1 MSILDSYYGYYNKLP
16 RRIESETDNGNHTR
30 IKKMFPWWGGGGVE
44 GIKGYYIKFTWDW
57 GVQGIFSILLQCKY
71 KKFEFSRGPPPME
84 NSNVPPFSRSAHAL
98 LFGPVN
104 LSSICRLSCLWCI
117 RYNIGM
123 GSLIC
128 VPLPAVALS
137 CIFSTKGISAWTA
150 QTLPAGS
157 TCTWRYVWNYLSS
170 LQGNL

>member
-1 MSILDSYYGYYNKLP
+1 MRRSRIFSERGLSSEGYLC
-16 RRIESETDNGNHTR
+16 
-30 IKKMFPWWGGGGVE
+30 FPGVR
-44 GIKGYYIKFTWDW
+44 
-57 GVQGIFSILLQCKY
+57 VQGVLFLVILLCKY
-71 KKFEFSRGPPPME
+71 KKFEFSGEGGGGRPPAPQE
-84 NSNVPPFSRSAHAL
+84 NSNVSPFSRSAHAL

-104 LSSICRLSCLWCI
+104 LSSICILSCLWCI